1 MNPKDHTGESRMAKD
16 RTDKKDK
23 KGDKRKKGA
32 ETSEGPAAAVA
43 APAAPTPAADT
54 ATAPKA
60 NGNGKPAKNGKPF
73 VLDDP
78 ILPKAVSEKALG
90 SGGYP
95 YDKTMP
101 DGDYETAIEA
111 LQIELVKLQQWTIA
125 AGERIVIVFEG
136 RDAAGKGGTIGAFR
150 EYMSPRRTRV
160 VALPKPTETEAGQ
173 WYFQRYAVHMPTR
186 GEIVMFDRSWY
197 NRAGVE
203 RVMNFCTP
211 EQTEQFLK
219 EAPRFE
225 DMLIDEGLH
234 LVKFFIDVGYEMQLK
249 RFHERRHN
257 PLKVWKVSPIDYAAI
272 EKYADYTRARDRM
285 LETTHTDHAPWT
297 LLLGNDKKRLRLNA
311 LRHLLGLFD
320 YPGKDRTV
328 IGDID
333 PKVLGREPGFLTG
346 RP

>member
-1 MNPKDHTGESRMAKD
+1 MAKD

-23 KGDKRKKGA
+23 KGDKRKKDDEA
-32 ETSEGPAAAVA
+32 SAAPVLAQSPAVA
-43 APAAPTPAADT
+43 DA
-54 ATAPKA
+54 ATAPAGA
-60 NGNGKPAKNGKPF
+60 NPGGGNGVATDAAPNGKPAKNGKSF
-73 VLDDP
+73 NLDDP
-78 ILPKAVSEKALG
+78 ALPKSVAEKALS

-285 LETTHTDHAPWT
+285 LETTHTDHAPWM

-320 YPGKDRTV
+320 YPGKNRTV

-333 PKVLGREPGFLTG
+333 PKILGREPGFLTG
-346 RP
+346 RA